1 MFRMFQYVTSFIGL
15 LVVIIVTTSIVMP
28 VMISATGQLGNVTTC
43 EGMRTLDTDSRILDR
58 VGVLSSSERA
68 NLAAFIKDTYS
79 SKCIDVGI
87 MIVNDT
93 KGLDLFSYSTAAFDT
108 VGLGGHNDTGL
119 LMTIDTKSRQ
129 YFVETGYGLE
139 SCMPDGKIG
148 TTAREK
154 MLYPILDD
162 FAGKT
167 GGGGQGGTM
176 KASGYGTP
184 IVETLRTLT
193 DDCNGNP
200 ANLEGNLML
209 QPLTMMAG
217 LMPILIAG
225 VIMMLMISMIGNPGT
240 RF

>member
-1 MFRMFQYVTSFIGL
+1 MMEYVGAFVGL
-15 LVVIIVTTSIVMP
+15 LVVIIVATAVVIPTVMQAFDASGMTTM
-28 VMISATGQLGNVTTC
+28 NVTTC

-68 NLAAFIKDTYS
+68 SVAAFIRDTYS

-87 MIVNDT
+87 LIVNDT

-148 TTAREK
+148 TTGREK

-162 FAGKT
+162 FKGQT

-193 DDCNGNP
+193 DGCNGNP
-200 ANLEGNLML
+200 ASQGSNTMAATAQML
-209 QPLTMMAG
+209 VGIFPMM
-217 LMPILIAG
+217 IA
-225 VIMMLMISMIGNPGT
+225 VVVLLLVTSMISSP